1 MNASATKT
9 AQKIRRRLVGGL
21 LRPID
26 PDDLKI
32 AVRES
37 LASVQLGES
46 RADQEFARHGARRG
60 LAVITHPVE
69 DQAHALREGHY

>member
-1 MNASATKT
+1 MQ
-9 AQKIRRRLVGGL
+9 AQPTRRSRSRRRLVGGL

-46 RADQEFARHGARRG
+46 RVDQEFARHGARRG
-60 LAVITHPVE
+60 LAVIFRSRIRRTHC
-69 DQAHALREGHY
+69 AKATTNA